1 MTSPVTVGATV
12 TLRPGREKS
21 AMAGHPWLYRGAI
34 RTVEGEPAAG
44 DIVCV
49 RAHDGRFLAIADYS
63 PHSQIAL
70 RALSWRDEPLDE
82 GWWRARLS
90 EALARRAPFH
100 AASEAGA
107 LDAYRLIHA
116 ESDYLPGLIVD
127 RYGDHFALQALT
139 AGMERRKPLLAQ
151 LLGEI
156 WEPAGIYD
164 RSDAPIRRLE
174 GLPTARGLL
183 WGEEPPARIPIQENM
198 SARLVDMRGGQK
210 TGDYLDQRD
219 NRFLLYDWLASMPEP
234 ETLRM
239 LDVCCYSGGFTLAAL
254 AAGLRNIALVDSGE
268 AALALARAN
277 IAHCGAPEGGLD
289 FRRQDAFDALAEAQE
304 RGERYDVIVLDP
316 PRFAS
321 NKSQIPRATRG
332 YKELNRRAF
341 LSLKPGGLLLTCS
354 CSGAI
359 DARLFQQ
366 VIFGALVDAGRQA
379 QILRPLSAGA
389 DHPIALTFPQ
399 GAYLKGLLLRV
410 E

>member
-1 MTSPVTVGATV
+1 M
-12 TLRPGREKS
+12 
-21 AMAGHPWLYRGAI
+21 
-34 RTVEGEPAAG
+34 
-44 DIVCV
+44 
-49 RAHDGRFLAIADYS
+49 
-63 PHSQIAL
+63 
-70 RALSWRDEPLDE
+70 
-82 GWWRARLS
+82 RARAQRGLG
-90 EALARRAPFH
+90 AGAPFH

-156 WEPAGIYD
+156 WEPASIYD

-198 SARLVDMRGGQK
+198 SARLVDMRSGQK

-254 AAGLRNIALVDSGE
+254 AAGLRNIALVDSGK

-321 NKSQIPRATRG
+321 NKSQIP
-332 YKELNRRAF
+332 
-341 LSLKPGGLLLTCS
+341 
-354 CSGAI
+354 
-359 DARLFQQ
+359 AR
-366 VIFGALVDAGRQA
+366 
-379 QILRPLSAGA
+379 
-389 DHPIALTFPQ
+389 HPRL
-399 GAYLKGLLLRV
+399 
-410 E
+410 